1 MSHKKVIGPL
11 FGFLA
16 LIIGFVS
23 VASWFLGARL
33 AFWILLL
40 LCAATFAVFAGAHF
54 KEFVNFFVSR
64 QLRYGINVALSILGV
79 IGIAVFVNVIIAQR
93 FDKRVDLTELKR
105 HTLSEQTKQILRNL
119 DKNVQVTAFFSNND
133 PYLVESAK
141 ELLALYQRE
150 TDLLTV
156 SFKNPYIDIALAT
169 KYNITISGT
178 TIFES
183 AERQEKVTTVDEQKF
198 TGALLKLSQNKI
210 KKVYFIVG
218 HGEREIDDLGPTGY
232 SGVKTVLEN
241 QHYAAFPL
249 SLLTQ
254 PTIPVDCELL
264 VIAGPKTALEPE
276 EIRMVQ
282 KYLAQNGKLLLLLD
296 PSPSAVDVNSRLVQ
310 LMKRWGVTIGND
322 LVFDRAPSRFAILM
336 GPSAPVPDFEFHE
349 ITRFMPQARLP
360 FPYTRSITPM
370 TNIKANLSV
379 KSLAKTTVEKGV
391 SWGETAREADGTFSG
406 NGYTPGVDTPAPV
419 SLAVAVEKKTDRNTT
434 PTDRQGDKD
443 GTTTEDQQ
451 TRIVVFGG
459 SQFAT
464 NAFSNVGLNY
474 NLLLSTINWLTTE
487 EDLIAIPQVDS
498 QQQALR
504 QMTGQDAR
512 LVQLAS
518 IFLIPFIVFTAGLI
532 VWWQRREGG
541 SA

>member
-1 MSHKKVIGPL
+1 MSYKKVIGPL

-16 LIIGFVS
+16 LILGFVS

-40 LCAATFAVFAGAHF
+40 LCAGTFAVFAGTRF
-54 KEFVNFFVSR
+54 REFVNFFASR

-79 IGIAVFVNVIIAQR
+79 IGIAVFVNVIVVQR
-93 FDKRVDLTELKR
+93 FDKRVDLTALKR
-105 HTLSEQTKQILRNL
+105 HTLSERTKQILKNL
-119 DKNVQVTAFFSNND
+119 DKNIQVTAFFNNND
-133 PYLVESAK
+133 PYLTESAK

-156 SFKNPYIDIALAT
+156 SFKNPYIDVALTT

-178 TIFES
+178 TVFES
-183 AERQEKVTTVDEQKF
+183 AERQEKVTAVDEQKF
-198 TGALLKLSQNKI
+198 TGALLKLIQNRI
-210 KKVYFIVG
+210 KKVYFMIG
-218 HGEREIDDLGPTGY
+218 HGEREIDDLSPAGY

-241 QHYAAFPL
+241 QHYAASPL
-249 SLLTQ
+249 SLLTR
-254 PTIPVDCELL
+254 PAIPVDCELL
-264 VIAGPKTALEPE
+264 VIAAPKTPLEPN
-276 EIRMVQ
+276 EIRTVE

-296 PSPSAVDVNSRLVQ
+296 PSPSAVDVNNGLVQ

-349 ITRFMPQARLP
+349 ITRFMPQSRLP

-379 KSLAKTTVEKGV
+379 KSLARTGPEKGV
-391 SWGETAREADGTFSG
+391 SWGETEREADNTFSR
-406 NGYTPGVDTPAPV
+406 NDYTLGVDTPAPV

-434 PTDRQGDKD
+434 SGQGHKD
-443 GTTTEDQQ
+443 AVTTEEKQ
-451 TRIVVFGG
+451 TRIVIFGG

-464 NAFSNVGLNY
+464 NVFSRVGLNY
-474 NLLLSTINWLTTE
+474 NLLLSTINWLTAE
-487 EDLIAIPQVDS
+487 EDLIAIPQADS

-512 LVQLAS
+512 LVQLTS
-518 IFLIPFIVFTAGLI
+518 IFLIPFIVFTAG
-532 VWWQRREGG
+532 
-541 SA
+541 